1 MRRYFKKQSAVAQTE
16 SPLAWP
22 LPLAA
27 FAVSVWVAAVSY
39 SVLVLIFAYLWISTP
54 SNSSS
59 FGSTLLSGLISFL
72 HLHLVPIEIS
82 SLTISIYPLVGSF
95 ALLWL
100 IQIATK
106 RAIRSVIFYHQASVL
121 GLIAA
126 IALMYGS
133 LLGLLGLLVGSAV
146 NPNQALLAGFL
157 FGLVGALIAIFRSK
171 SEPILEIPKP
181 KMNAGDRTRVWL
193 KPQSPYGLLKDLWNT
208 VPVAI
213 RVGLEFG
220 WRIWRGLLSLGFVAL
235 IVLSGF
241 RFTEVTSLISLI
253 STDSSSIVLVSL
265 WTVLYLPV
273 VLIWS
278 VQVLLGL
285 TLQIGT
291 ESLLS
296 IFEQS
301 IAPLPVVPILG
312 LIPNQLPTYSPFL
325 LVVVALTVLIS
336 MRKLFAG
343 HLRAAFDIKYVVQVL
358 LGSWVAVVLLMLVSL
373 VFASGSIGFGR
384 FEFLGADILQAVWIS
399 TAWVFFGVAFRALIW
414 WVTARRAEGQV
425 FTE

>member
-1 MRRYFKKQSAVAQTE
+1 VRRFFKKQSAVAQTE

-39 SVLVLIFAYLWISTP
+39 SVLVLVFAYLWISTP

-59 FGSTLLSGLISFL
+59 FGSTLISALISFI

-82 SLTISIYPLVGSF
+82 NLTISIYPLAGSLG
-95 ALLWL
+95 LLWL

-133 LLGLLGLLVGSAV
+133 LLGVLGLLAGPAI
-146 NPNQALLAGFL
+146 NPNQALFTGFV
-157 FGLVGALIAIFRSK
+157 FGLVGALVAILRSE

-181 KMNAGDRTRVWL
+181 KLNAGDRTRVWL
-193 KPQSPYGLLKDLWNT
+193 KPQSPYELLKDLWSS
-208 VPVAI
+208 VPAAI
-213 RVGLEFG
+213 RIGLEYG
-220 WRIWRGLLSLGFVAL
+220 WRIWFGLLALGLVVL
-235 IVLSGF
+235 IVVAGF
-241 RFTEVTSLISLI
+241 RFSEVTGLISLI
-253 STDSSSIVLVSL
+253 STDTSSIVLVSL

-273 VLIWS
+273 LLIWT
-278 VQVLLGL
+278 VQVLMGL

-296 IFEQS
+296 IFEQT
-301 IAPLPVVPILG
+301 IAPLPVVPVLG
-312 LIPNQLPTYSPFL
+312 LIPNQLPGYSPFL
-325 LVVVALTVLIS
+325 LIAVAVSLLIS
-336 MRKLFAG
+336 TRRLFAG
-343 HLRAAFDIKYVVQVL
+343 HLRASFDLKYVGQVL
-358 LGSWVAVVLLMLVSL
+358 LGSWISVVLLMLASL
-373 VFASGSIGFGR
+373 IFSTGSIGFGR
-384 FEFLGADILQAVWIS
+384 FEFLGANILQAIWIS
-399 TAWVFFGVAFRALIW
+399 SAWVFFSIAFRAFVW
-414 WVTARRAEGQV
+414 WLTARRAQV
-425 FTE
+425 QVSTE

>member
-1 MRRYFKKQSAVAQTE
+1 MRRFFKKQSAVAQTE

-39 SVLVLIFAYLWISTP
+39 SVLVLVFAYLWISTP

-59 FGSTLLSGLISFL
+59 FGSTLLSALISFV

-82 SLTISIYPLVGSF
+82 NLTISIYPLAGSIG
-95 ALLWL
+95 LLWL

-133 LLGLLGLLVGSAV
+133 LLGALGLLASSAV
-146 NPNQALLAGFL
+146 NPNQALFTGFM
-157 FGLVGALIAIFRSK
+157 FGLVGALVAVLRSE

-181 KMNAGDRTRVWL
+181 KLNAGDRTRVWL
-193 KPQSPYGLLKDLWNT
+193 KPQSPYELLKDLWSS
-208 VPVAI
+208 VPAAI
-213 RVGLEFG
+213 RIGLEFG
-220 WRIWRGLLSLGFVAL
+220 WRIWFGLLALGLVVL
-235 IVLSGF
+235 IVVAGF
-241 RFTEVTSLISLI
+241 RFSEVTGLISLI
-253 STDSSSIVLVSL
+253 STDTSSIVLVSL

-273 VLIWS
+273 LLIWT
-278 VQVLLGL
+278 VQVLMGM

-296 IFEQS
+296 IFEQT
-301 IAPLPVVPILG
+301 IAPLPVVPVLG

-325 LVVVALTVLIS
+325 LIAVAVSLLIS
-336 MRKLFAG
+336 TRRLFAG
-343 HLRAAFDIKYVVQVL
+343 HLRASFDLKYVGQVL
-358 LGSWVAVVLLMLVSL
+358 LGSWIAVVLLMLASL
-373 VFASGSIGFGR
+373 IFSTGSIGFGR
-384 FEFLGADILQAVWIS
+384 FEFLGANILQAFWIS
-399 TAWVFFGVAFRALIW
+399 SAWVFFSIAFRAFVW
-414 WVTARRAEGQV
+414 WLTARRVQV
-425 FTE
+425 RVSTE